1 MSDCPDEAA
10 ALRKLL
16 ERAPAAGLTDAE
28 VAVLRDVVRAFEGW
42 RALGRATRFLVVT
55 LGLVAAAFAAWDAVV
70 ERVRVWLAG

>member
-16 ERAPAAGLTDAE
+16 ERAPAAGLTEAE
-28 VAVLRDVVRAFEGW
+28 VAALRDVVMAFEGW

-55 LGLVAAAFAAWDAVV
+55 LGLIAAGIAAWDAVV
-70 ERVRVWLAG
+70 ERVRAWLAG